1 MNAWLLTWEWTST
14 EPTEKIAAILSSRRS
29 DSAIADLMEL
39 LVLRSRYPAK
49 EVAYY
54 ANRKREMVYK
64 AQTPLGINGVPH
76 GERIM
81 CGHDPWLYGRKVR
94 DLKVAVDESNDEE
107 VITWREPNNFKWAD
121 ESKRSIV
128 VASEGEVKHWRRP
141 NKPLS
146 KDVWAWKL

>member
-49 EVAYY
+49 DVAYY
-54 ANRKREMVYK
+54 ANRKRQMIYK

-76 GERIM
+76 GERIL
-81 CGHDPWLYGRKVR
+81 CGHDPWIYGRKVR
-94 DLKVAVDESNDEE
+94 DLKVTLDETNDEE
-107 VITWREPNNFKWAD
+107 VITWREPKDFKWAD

-128 VASEGEVKHWRRP
+128 VASEGEVKQWRRP

-146 KDVWAWKL
+146 KDVWAWEL

>member
-1 MNAWLLTWEWTST
+1 
-14 EPTEKIAAILSSRRS
+14 
-29 DSAIADLMEL
+29 
-39 LVLRSRYPAK
+39 
-49 EVAYY
+49 
-54 ANRKREMVYK
+54 
-64 AQTPLGINGVPH
+64 
-76 GERIM
+76 M

>member
-14 EPTEKIAAILSSRRS
+14 KPTEKIAAILSSRRS
-29 DSAIADLMEL
+29 GSAIADLMEL

-49 EVAYY
+49 DVAYY

-64 AQTPLGINGVPH
+64 AQSSLDINGVPH
-76 GERIM
+76 GERIL

-94 DLKVAVDESNDEE
+94 DLKVTVNETNDEE
-107 VITWREPNNFKWAD
+107 IITWREPNNFKWAD

-128 VASEGEVKHWRRP
+128 VASEGEVKRWSRP

-146 KDVWAWKL
+146 KDVWAWEL

>member
-14 EPTEKIAAILSSRRS
+14 EPTEKIAAILSPRRS

-54 ANRKREMVYK
+54 ANRKRQMVYK
-64 AQTPLGINGVPH
+64 AQTPLRISGVPH
-76 GERIM
+76 GERIL
-81 CGHDPWLYGRKVR
+81 CGRDPWLYGRKVR
-94 DLKVAVDESNDEE
+94 DLKVTLDETNDEE
-107 VITWREPNNFKWAD
+107 VITWQEPKDFKWAD

-128 VASEGEVKHWRRP
+128 VASEGEVRQWRRP

-146 KDVWAWKL
+146 KDVCAWEL